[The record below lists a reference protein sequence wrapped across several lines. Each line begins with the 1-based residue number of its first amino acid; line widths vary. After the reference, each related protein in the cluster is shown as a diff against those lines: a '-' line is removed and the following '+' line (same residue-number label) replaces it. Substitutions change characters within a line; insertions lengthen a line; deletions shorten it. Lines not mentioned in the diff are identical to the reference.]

1 MKHKQPEISENK
13 AENLAYMHKSRL
25 LWQWLVAVGSGILLA
40 LAFPPAGFSYIGWLA
55 LLPLLV
61 FPMPKERL
69 PRILCA
75 YSFGYAHFAVMLHW
89 LNEVG
94 FGAGYILSIYCALY
108 PALWYYLSG
117 SLFKRITPADIKTP
131 DMGLLHISHLKR
143 GCLCGI
149 ALAVLWVALEWLRGC
164 LFTGFPWGM
173 LGISQYKNTSILRIV
188 SYTGVYGISFMMI
201 LCNCTFA
208 TELCRAIHVFKTG
221 GKLCKPLHYFAMAA
235 FTILALLPLFE
246 KISDVPESAPM
257 LKLCAIQGN
266 IPQCREW
273 SQDEF
278 QYALDTYVSLSKK
291 AKGEYKGLDLIMWPE
306 CAVPAPIDIQ
316 PYKAELIK
324 LQRET
329 QTPLLLGAIQMR
341 LPPGETDASNAN
353 TFNSVFLLDE
363 RAHIVAGYDKMHRVP
378 FGEYVPF
385 SNIYPWL
392 RDAVGLG
399 RDLMPGK
406 VPFVF
411 KLAKG
416 TKAGVNICFEDVFP
430 AISRT
435 FTKEGANMLM
445 TVTNDSWYN
454 QSCGAEQHA
463 AHVVFRA
470 VENRRP
476 FMRSGNNSHTLMVTP
491 AGKVMGQ
498 ITAKD
503 SVFTQDYQ
511 AYEIPVFDG
520 WGNTFYTKYG
530 DVFAYVC
537 TISSTAMLAIMLVK
551 SFAFHASKK

>member
-1 MKHKQPEISENK
+1 
-13 AENLAYMHKSRL
+13 
-25 LWQWLVAVGSGILLA
+25 
-40 LAFPPAGFSYIGWLA
+40 PPAGFSYIGWLA

-69 PRILCA
+69 RRILCA
-75 YSFGYAHFAVMLHW
+75 FSFGYAHFAIMLHW

-108 PALWYYLSG
+108 PAIWYYLAG
-117 SLFKRITPADIKTP
+117 SIFKRITPADIKMP
-131 DMGLLHISHLKR
+131 DMGLLHISQLKK
-143 GCLCGI
+143 GCICGL
-149 ALAVLWVALEWLRGC
+149 ALAVLWVTLEWLRGI

-208 TELCRAIHVFKTG
+208 IELCRAIHVFKTG
-221 GKLCKPLHYFAMAA
+221 GKLCKPLHYYVMAA
-235 FTILALLPLFE
+235 FTCLALLPIFE
-246 KISDVPESAPM
+246 KIPDVPESAPM

-273 SQDEF
+273 TLGEY

-291 AKGEYKGLDLIMWPE
+291 AHSEYKDLDLIMWPE
-306 CAVPAPIDIQ
+306 CAVPSSIDYQ

-324 LQRET
+324 LQSKT
-329 QTPLLLGAIQMR
+329 NTPLLLGALQMR
-341 LPPGETDASNAN
+341 LQPGDSNHENAN

-363 RAHIVAGYDKMHRVP
+363 KAHIVAGYDKMHRVP
-378 FGEYVPF
+378 FGEYVPL
-385 SNIYPWL
+385 SDMYPWL
-392 RDAVGLG
+392 REAIGLG
-399 RDLMPGK
+399 RDLTPGS

-411 KLAKG
+411 NLAKG

-430 AISRT
+430 AISRA
-435 FTKEGANMLM
+435 FTRKGANMLM

-454 QSCGAEQHA
+454 QSCGAEQHT

-491 AGKVMGQ
+491 AGKIMGQ
-498 ITAKD
+498 ITAND

-511 AYEIPVFDG
+511 AYEVPVFDG
-520 WGNTFYTKYG
+520 WGDTFYTKYG

-537 TISSTAMLAIMLVK
+537 VIACAAMLAIMLAK
-551 SFAFHASKK
+551 SCSTQKPKSN